1 MKHVDIAKE
10 IFLAGWVGG
19 KVSMHRTKQYLE
31 RFKHLL
37 CHHGHAHFLFGGR
50 GESGEITEE

>member
-1 MKHVDIAKE
+1 
-10 IFLAGWVGG
+10 
-19 KVSMHRTKQYLE
+19 MHRTKQYLE